1 MRPRFSSIIGFFC
14 LVVYIGA
21 LGYGAYKTYRNI
33 YTQHNASEKEFYEL
47 VATANAAGVL
57 GFMDQPF
64 RDAIRDG
71 IMNSKTLEAAIISG
85 PYGNEYAVERKEG
98 AIVRTNDI
106 PRFAWSFGFS
116 RDPHWEKLN
125 INGIRNASISAI
137 YYIIDYGEFT
147 VILKQTLMI
156 ILAALTLAL
165 LTMIFGSLFG
175 KHPVPRVINVDMGNA
190 RTFKFAER
198 RPEKRTA
205 ERTVTEEQSAAS
217 PPFATPERPPAKNA
231 ALGTPDTAAAENARA
246 VPAPGNPKGLYSP
259 HGNISW
265 EAYTK
270 ERLASELHRC
280 AAFEQDL
287 VFIAMEFDKMEKS
300 ADLFFNEF
308 TELAVKHFTL
318 RDLIFEWEK
327 AGISVIIPNAD
338 LDQGFARS
346 GEFHAKVLSRF
357 SAYFSSGADL
367 AIGLSSR
374 AGRLIDAER
383 LIFET
388 SQALAKAKADPVS
401 SIVAFRSDPEKYRA
415 FIAAQG

>member
-1 MRPRFSSIIGFFC
+1 
-14 LVVYIGA
+14 
-21 LGYGAYKTYRNI
+21 
-33 YTQHNASEKEFYEL
+33 
-47 VATANAAGVL
+47 
-57 GFMDQPF
+57 MDQPF

-71 IMNSKTLEAAIISG
+71 IMNSKTLQAAIISG

-106 PRFAWSFGFS
+106 PRFAERFGFS
-116 RDPHWEKLN
+116 RNPHWEKLD

-147 VILKQTLMI
+147 LTLKRTLMI
-156 ILAALTLAL
+156 VLAALTLAL

-175 KHPVPRVINVDMGNA
+175 KHPDPRVINVAMGNE
-190 RTFKFAER
+190 RTFKFAGSTAY
-198 RPEKRTA
+198 PVEKNAAA
-205 ERTVTEEQSAAS
+205 ES
-217 PPFATPERPPAKNA
+217 PAPERPQAKR
-231 ALGTPDTAAAENARA
+231 AEDARA
-246 VPAPGNPKGLYSP
+246 VPETGNPKGLYSP

-287 VFIAMEFDKMEKS
+287 VFIAMEFHKLEKK

-308 TELAVKHFTL
+308 AELAVKHFTL
-318 RDLIFEWEK
+318 RDLIFEWGTQ
-327 AGISVIIPNAD
+327 GISVIIPNAD

-357 SAYFSSGADL
+357 AAYFSGGAGL

-415 FIAAQG
+415 FIAAQGAE